1 MAGPPSRDGN
11 VTVLPRVLRQ
21 LRDSLAQAGDM
32 VRLLPVGGPGCCNI
46 AVTNVCNANC
56 GFCGYARDKLDRVA
70 HRWIDADAAIR
81 GLDILHARG
90 IRYITFT
97 GGEPTLHP
105 RIAELIAA
113 VAARRMRP
121 TMVTNGYT
129 LSARTIAR
137 LAEVGLRTAF
147 ISVDAPQ
154 PAAHEENR
162 GLKGLWARIR
172 TANDQLH
179 AHGVHTVAS
188 VTLSKLVGDFDAL
201 IAALDELGF
210 ATVTFAYPKRELHSS
225 SLVFSADSPLVD
237 WQRDE
242 LIAAFEAVRA
252 RKNRFGVLNP
262 DASLAE
268 MIAFLRRDRQR
279 FECFGGYK
287 YFLMDWDLNVYR
299 CDFWSEPMGTIWDF
313 ADAPFIRDG
322 CTCCMSDC
330 YRDSSVYLALPVA
343 AADAVGYLRRGR
355 LAAAAKQLVSE
366 AARASAAALWRERR
380 TLRRHVPTGAGQDD
394 G

>member
-1 MAGPPSRDGN
+1 MTAR
-11 VTVLPRVLRQ
+11 LPVLRR
-21 LRDSLAQAGDM
+21 LRDRLAQAGDM
-32 VRLLPVGGPGCCNI
+32 ARLLPGGGPACCNI

-56 GFCGYARDKLDRVA
+56 GFCGYARDKLERKD
-70 HRWIDADAAIR
+70 HRWIDADAAIK
-81 GLDILHARG
+81 GLDILYARG

-105 RIAELIAA
+105 RITELIAA

-129 LSARTIAR
+129 LSTAGIAQ
-137 LAEVGLRTAF
+137 LAAAGLRTAF

-162 GLKGLWARIR
+162 GLKGSWARIR
-172 TANDQLH
+172 AANGELH
-179 AHGVHTVAS
+179 ARGVETIAS
-188 VTLSKLVGDFDAL
+188 VTLSKLVDDFDAL

-210 ATVTFAYPKRELHSS
+210 TTVTFAYPKRELHSS

-237 WQRDE
+237 WRTDE

-252 RKNRFGVLNP
+252 QKSRFGVLNP

-268 MIAFLRRDRQR
+268 MIGFLRGERQR

-287 YFLMDWDLNVYR
+287 YFLMDWDLKVYR
-299 CDFWSEPMGTIWDF
+299 CDFWSEPMGTIWEF
-313 ADAPFIRDG
+313 ADTPFIRDG
-322 CTCCMSDC
+322 CTRCMSDC
-330 YRDSSVYLALPVA
+330 YRDSSVYLGLAVALG
-343 AADAVGYLRRGR
+343 DAIGSLRRGHIVSAVKR
-355 LAAAAKQLVSE
+355 LASE
-366 AARASAAALWRERR
+366 PARASAAALWRERR
-380 TLRRHVPTGAGQDD
+380 TLRRHVPTGIGQD
-394 G
+394 GL